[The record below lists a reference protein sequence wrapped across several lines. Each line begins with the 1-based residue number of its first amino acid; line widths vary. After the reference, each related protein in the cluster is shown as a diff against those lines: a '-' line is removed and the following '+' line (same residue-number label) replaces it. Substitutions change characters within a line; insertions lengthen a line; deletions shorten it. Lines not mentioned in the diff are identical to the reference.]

1 MRKKTKAIA
10 YEEESVNLKII
21 SGPLM
26 ISGAKIPTLDRLTSD
41 FSLTG
46 NKK

>member
-10 YEEESVNLKII
+10 YEEESVNLKKI